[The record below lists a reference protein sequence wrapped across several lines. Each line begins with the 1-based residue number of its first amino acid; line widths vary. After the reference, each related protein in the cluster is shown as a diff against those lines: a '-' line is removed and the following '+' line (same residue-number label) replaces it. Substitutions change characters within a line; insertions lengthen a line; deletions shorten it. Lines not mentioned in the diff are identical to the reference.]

1 MTEYDS
7 KGRYIVYSGGG
18 SIAFMLLRKERG
30 YKLFDGKSAGA
41 KRFPRCIVGEWK
53 CHETPLDNSE
63 LYSGYLS
70 LIIRSDGN
78 YLMYDAEAGNPCLK
92 GTIEMDGDDL
102 DLIFVDDSGVDFAP
116 PAGWENMSK
125 RQEIG
130 YFADAYTLKLTYT
143 DDDNSVT
150 LVFDAVNAPNEVKN

>member
-41 KRFPRCIVGEWK
+41 KRFSKMYRRRV
-53 CHETPLDNSE
+53 ETPLDNSE

-92 GTIEMDGDDL
+92 GTIEMDSDDL

-143 DDDNSVT
+143 DNDNSVT

>member
-1 MTEYDS
+1 MTA
-7 KGRYIVYSGGG
+7 KGVILFTAAVG
-18 SIAFMLLRKERG
+18 ALL
-30 YKLFDGKSAGA
+30 LCSCA
-41 KRFPRCIVGEWK
+41 KNEDTSSLTESQQEQSDFPRCIVGEWK
-53 CHETPLDNSE
+53 CRETPLDNSE
-63 LYSGYLS
+63 LYS
-70 LIIRSDGN
+70 GN

-92 GTIEMDGDDL
+92 GTIEMDSDDL

-130 YFADAYTLKLTYT
+130 YFADSYTLKLTYT
-143 DDDNSVT
+143 DNDNSVT

>member
-7 KGRYIVYSGGG
+7 KGRYIVYSDGG
-18 SIAFMLLRKERG
+18 SITFMLLRKNEDTSS
-30 YKLFDGKSAGA
+30 LTESQQEQSD
-41 KRFPRCIVGEWK
+41 FPRCIVGEWK
-53 CHETPLDNSE
+53 CRETPLDNSE

-92 GTIEMDGDDL
+92 GTIEMDSDDL
-102 DLIFVDDSGVDFAP
+102 DLIFIDDSGVDFAP

-125 RQEIG
+125 KQKIG
-130 YFADAYTLKLTYT
+130 YFADSYTLKLTYT
-143 DDDNSVT
+143 DNDSSVT

>member
-1 MTEYDS
+1 MTA
-7 KGRYIVYSGGG
+7 KGVILFTATVG
-18 SIAFMLLRKERG
+18 ALL
-30 YKLFDGKSAGA
+30 LCSCA
-41 KRFPRCIVGEWK
+41 KNEDTSSLTESQQEQSDFPRCIVGEWK
-53 CHETPLDNSE
+53 CRETPLDNSE

-92 GTIEMDGDDL
+92 GTIEMDSDDL

-130 YFADAYTLKLTYT
+130 YFADSYTLKLTYT
-143 DDDNSVT
+143 DNDNSVP

>member
-1 MTEYDS
+1 MTA
-7 KGRYIVYSGGG
+7 KGVILFTAMVG
-18 SIAFMLLRKERG
+18 ALL
-30 YKLFDGKSAGA
+30 LCSCA
-41 KRFPRCIVGEWK
+41 KNEDTSSLTESQQEQSDFPRCIVGEWK
-53 CHETPLDNSE
+53 CRETPLDNSE

-92 GTIEMDGDDL
+92 GTIEMDDDDL

-125 RQEIG
+125 RREIG
-130 YFADAYTLKLTYT
+130 YFADSYTLKLTYT
-143 DDDNSVT
+143 DNDNSVT

>member
-1 MTEYDS
+1 MTA
-7 KGRYIVYSGGG
+7 KGVILFTAAVG
-18 SIAFMLLRKERG
+18 ALL
-30 YKLFDGKSAGA
+30 LCSCA
-41 KRFPRCIVGEWK
+41 KNED
-53 CHETPLDNSE
+53 TS
-63 LYSGYLS
+63 S
-70 LIIRSDGN
+70 LTESQQ
-78 YLMYDAEAGNPCLK
+78 EQS
-92 GTIEMDGDDL
+92 DDL

-143 DDDNSVT
+143 DNDNSVT

>member
-1 MTEYDS
+1 
-7 KGRYIVYSGGG
+7 
-18 SIAFMLLRKERG
+18 
-30 YKLFDGKSAGA
+30 
-41 KRFPRCIVGEWK
+41 
-53 CHETPLDNSE
+53 
-63 LYSGYLS
+63 
-70 LIIRSDGN
+70 
-78 YLMYDAEAGNPCLK
+78 MYDAEAGNPCLK

-130 YFADAYTLKLTYT
+130 YFADSYTLKLTYT
-143 DDDNSVT
+143 DNDNSVT

>member
-1 MTEYDS
+1 MTA
-7 KGRYIVYSGGG
+7 KGVILFTAAVG
-18 SIAFMLLRKERG
+18 ALL
-30 YKLFDGKSAGA
+30 LCSCAKSEDTSSLTESQQEQSAVPA
-41 KRFPRCIVGEWK
+41 SIVGEWK
-53 CHETPLDNSE
+53 CQETPLDNSE

-70 LIIRSDGN
+70 LDIYSDGN
-78 YLMYDAEAGNPCLK
+78 YLMYDAEAGNPCIK
-92 GTIEMDGDDL
+92 GTIEMDNDDI

-130 YFADAYTLKLTYT
+130 YTADSYTLKLTYT
-143 DDDNSVT
+143 DNENSVT

>member
-30 YKLFDGKSAGA
+30 YELFDGKSAGA
-41 KRFPRCIVGEWK
+41 KRFSRCIVGEWK
-53 CHETPLDNSE
+53 CQETPLDNSE

-92 GTIEMDGDDL
+92 GTIEIDGDDL

-116 PAGWENMSK
+116 AGWENMSK
-125 RQEIG
+125 AGDR
-130 YFADAYTLKLTYT
+130 LHC
-143 DDDNSVT
+143 
-150 LVFDAVNAPNEVKN
+150 

>member
-1 MTEYDS
+1 MTA
-7 KGRYIVYSGGG
+7 KGVILFTATVG
-18 SIAFMLLRKERG
+18 ALL
-30 YKLFDGKSAGA
+30 LCSCA
-41 KRFPRCIVGEWK
+41 KNEDTSSLTESQQEQSDFPRCIVGEWK
-53 CHETPLDNSE
+53 CRETPLDNSE

-70 LIIRSDGN
+70 LIIRSNGN
-78 YLMYDAEAGNPCLK
+78 YL
-92 GTIEMDGDDL
+92 EMDSDDL

-125 RQEIG
+125 RQEIS

-143 DDDNSVT
+143 DNDNSVT